1 MSALLRVIGHI
12 ILLLSAILLLPAT
25 SLAANSDA
33 ANASQLTREDLDAW
47 LDGLLPYA
55 IRNGK
60 IAGGVVMVVKD
71 GQILTVK
78 GYGYADV
85 ARRRPID
92 PETTIMRPGSI
103 SKLFVWT
110 AVMQQVE
117 RGRLDLDADVNRY
130 LDFHIPAYA
139 GRPITLRNIVTH
151 TTGFEE
157 GFKDLMGRQ
166 SSMSLETYLKTHI
179 PDRVDPPGRVPA
191 YSNYASALAAYVV
204 ERVSGEKFDAYAA
217 RHILQPLGMRQSTF
231 AQVLPANRRALL
243 SEGYKTNDQPKGYY
257 EFVTPYP
264 AGGLNTTAPDMARF
278 MIAQLQKG
286 ELDGARILSDSA
298 AKALHAPQARTFP
311 ALNAMAVGF
320 YETSRNGH
328 RSIAHNGGTQFFHS
342 DLHLLVDDGVGIF
355 ISLNSS
361 GDDAAATGIHNA
373 LFDGFMDRY
382 FPASPSLPAE
392 SRFAA
397 DRRHGEATAGYW
409 ESSRRSTGNLFAL
422 GSLLAPIVVT
432 ANPDGSLSLPF
443 PGRGVVRWR
452 EIAPFVWKAD
462 DKGDRMQVLLRDGS
476 PAMIGFDAAPP
487 AAFLPIPWWRSP
499 GWLVPALGIAL
510 LMLLA
515 EGLSLPVGAIA
526 RRAFNVTV
534 APVPWRRS
542 FRLACVAVV
551 VLALAYPALIA
562 SLSNDADAL
571 SGRSDPVLLTLE
583 VLTLGVFIIATLLAG
598 AQWRRS
604 PSRWRRVWI
613 ATLIASLGVLW
624 WTGLAFRLF
633 NFNLNY

>member
-1 MSALLRVIGHI
+1 MSAFLRVIGHI
-12 ILLLSAILLLPAT
+12 ILFLSAIFLLPAT
-25 SLAANSDA
+25 SLAANNDA
-33 ANASQLTREDLDAW
+33 ASKLTREDLDAW

-60 IAGGVVMVVKD
+60 IAGGVVTVVKD

-85 ARRRPID
+85 ARRRQID
-92 PETTIMRPGSI
+92 PETTIVRPGSI

-157 GFKDLMGRQ
+157 VFKDLMGRQ

-179 PDRVDPPGRVPA
+179 PNRVDPPGRVPA
-191 YSNYASALAAYVV
+191 YSNYASALAAYIV

-217 RHILQPLGMRQSTF
+217 QHILQPLGMRHSTF
-231 AQVLPANRRALL
+231 AQVLPADRRALL
-243 SEGYKTNDQPKGYY
+243 SEGYKTSDQPKEYY
-257 EFVTPYP
+257 EFVIPYP

-286 ELDGARILSDSA
+286 ELDGARILSNSA
-298 AKALHAPQARTFP
+298 AQALHAPQARTFP
-311 ALNAMAVGF
+311 ALNAMAFGF

-355 ISLNSS
+355 ISLNSA
-361 GDDAAATGIHNA
+361 GDDAASTGIHNA

-382 FPASPSLPAE
+382 FPASPSLPAK
-392 SRFAA
+392 SHFAA
-397 DRRHGEATAGYW
+397 DRQHGEATAGYW

-422 GSLLAPIVVT
+422 ASLLAPIVVT
-432 ANPDGSLSLPF
+432 ANSDGSLSLPF
-443 PGRGVVRWR
+443 PGRGMVRWR

-462 DKGDRMQVLLRDGS
+462 DKGDKMQVLLRDGK

-515 EGLSLPVGAIA
+515 EGLSLPASAIA
-526 RRAFNVTV
+526 RRVMDVTV
-534 APVPWRRS
+534 ASAPRRRS
-542 FRLACVAVV
+542 FRLACLSVAL
-551 VLALAYPALIA
+551 LALAYPAFIA

-583 VLTLGVFIIATLLAG
+583 VLMLGALLIATLLAG
-598 AQWRRS
+598 AQWKRR
-604 PSRWRRVWI
+604 PSRWRSVWI
-613 ATLIASLGVLW
+613 AGLIASLGILW

>member
-12 ILLLSAILLLPAT
+12 ILLLSATLLLPAA

-33 ANASQLTREDLDAW
+33 ATASKLTREDLDAW

-60 IAGGVVMVVKD
+60 IAGGVVTVVKD

-157 GFKDLMGRQ
+157 VFKDLMGRQ

-243 SEGYKTNDQPKGYY
+243 SEGYKTSDQPKEYY

-311 ALNAMAVGF
+311 ALNAMAFGF

-382 FPASPSLPAE
+382 FPAAPSLPAE

-397 DRRHGEATAGYW
+397 DRQHGEATAGYW

-422 GSLLAPIVVT
+422 ASLLAPIVVT

-443 PGRGVVRWR
+443 PARGMVRWR

-462 DKGDRMQVLLRDGS
+462 DKGDKMQVLLRDGR

-526 RRAFNVTV
+526 RRAMNVTV

-542 FRLACVAVV
+542 FRLACLAVV

-583 VLTLGVFIIATLLAG
+583 VLTLGVLIIATWLAG
-598 AQWRRS
+598 IQWRRS
-604 PSRWRRVWI
+604 SSRWRSVWI